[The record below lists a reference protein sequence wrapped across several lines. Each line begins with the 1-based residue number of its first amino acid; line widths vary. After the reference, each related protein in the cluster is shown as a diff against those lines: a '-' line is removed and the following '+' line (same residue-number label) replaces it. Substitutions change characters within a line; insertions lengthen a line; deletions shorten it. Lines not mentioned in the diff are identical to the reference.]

1 MRAGLWLACDV
12 ERMDALAFRALHP
25 LPAVLPYQRHKAH
38 RSDLFRFELVAAA
51 REHEK
56 DLLVTIAQR
65 NKDLSAFGQLLV
77 VGRRYLGCAGADEYG
92 IVRSVLAP
100 TKGSIAKQEGDVARA
115 NLLDC
120 FARFVEQGGNSFDG
134 EDLSGELREKR
145 RLVTRPRPY
154 FQHFLISLQVEQ
166 LEVSRMNRWL
176 RYRLTVA
183 DRQRRVFVGAMAYTR
198 GHEEMTRHLVDG
210 VEHGEVLDSLLVE
223 QFDQTPPR
231 PAELVLYGCCHQFS
245 ADASI
250 AWCVRSRCNGVTDM
264 YPSCMA
270 RNSEVSSPDHAIQ
283 PPPIQ

>member
-1 MRAGLWLACDV
+1 MRAALWLECDV
-12 ERMDALAFRALHP
+12 ERMDALASRALHP

-38 RSDLFRFELVAAA
+38 RSDLFRFELVAPA

-65 NKDLSAFGQLLV
+65 NKDLPAFGQLLV
-77 VGRRYLGCAGADEYG
+77 VSRRYFGCAGADEYG
-92 IVRSVLAP
+92 IVRRVLAP
-100 TKGSIAKQEGDVARA
+100 TKGSIAKQERNVART

-120 FARFVEQGGNSFDG
+120 FAGFVEQGRNSFDG

-145 RLVTRPRPY
+145 RLITRSRSDL
-154 FQHFLISLQVEQ
+154 QHFLISLQVEQ

-198 GHEEMTRHLVDG
+198 GDEEMTRHLVDSMQ
-210 VEHGEVLDSLLVE
+210 HSEVLDSLLME
-223 QFDQTPPR
+223 QFDQAPPR
-231 PAELVLYGCCHQFS
+231 TAELVLYGCCHQFS
-245 ADASI
+245 ADASM
-250 AWCVRSRCNGVTDM
+250 AWCVRSRCSGVTDM

-270 RNSEVSSPDHAIQ
+270 RKSEVSSPDHAIE
-283 PPPIQ
+283 P